1 MNATTTTVAV
11 DLAKTVFE
19 LAIANDQGRIIE
31 RKRLSREAFAQFFAN
46 RPPCRIV
53 MEACG
58 SAHYWA
64 RTFQRQGHTVKLL
77 PPQYVRPYVRRNKTD
92 RADAAALL
100 EADRNDQILPVPVKS
115 EEQQALQGLHRVRSG
130 WMGTRTAR
138 INALRGLLR
147 EFGIVLPQGPN
158 VAVQRVREILAETD
172 NPVPPALR
180 SSLVAI
186 IEEIRDLENRIDT
199 LETQLQTQDK
209 TMPTVQQLLTIPGI
223 GLLIA
228 TALVAA
234 VGDFTQFR
242 NGRHL
247 AAWLGLT
254 PRESSSGQRRRLG
267 SVSKRGDPYLRML
280 LTHGARAV
288 LYAAQRQA
296 SLGRKPLTRLQ
307 RWVISLAEKRGA
319 NKAVCALANK
329 LARIAFSVVRHRRSF
344 DGNFAATPATGA

>member
-1 MNATTTTVAV
+1 MNTTTTVAV

-19 LAIANDQGRIIE
+19 LAVADDQGRILE
-31 RKRLSREAFAQFFAN
+31 RRRLSREAFLQFFAN

-100 EADRNDQILPVPVKS
+100 EADRNSEILPVPVKS
-115 EEQQALQGLHRVRSG
+115 EEQQALQGLHRVRGG
-130 WMGTRTAR
+130 WMGARTAR
-138 INALRGLLR
+138 INSLRGLLR
-147 EFGIVLPQGPN
+147 EFGVFLPLGPQA
-158 VAVQRVREILAETD
+158 AVQGARELLAEAD
-172 NPVPPALR
+172 NPIPLALRPALEA
-180 SSLVAI
+180 LL
-186 IEEIRDLENRIDT
+186 EEIRDLEARIDT
-199 LETQLQTQDK
+199 LETQLQTQAK
-209 TMPTVQQLLTIPGI
+209 TVPNVPLLLTIPGI

-254 PRESSSGQRRRLG
+254 PRESSSGLRRHLG
-267 SVSKRGDPYLRML
+267 SISKRGDPYLRML
-280 LTHGARAV
+280 LIHGARAV
-288 LYAAQRQA
+288 LSAAQRQA
-296 SLGRKPLTRLQ
+296 SLARKPLTRLQ
-307 RWVISLAEKRGA
+307 QWAVSLAEKRGH
-319 NKAVCALANK
+319 NKAACALANK
-329 LARIAFSVVRHRRSF
+329 LARVAFSVVRHRRSF
-344 DGNFAATPATGA
+344 NRELALA